1 MARFH
6 RSLLALSNC
15 EIDVEAM
22 STQSEILLYQ
32 CVDTESRSH
41 AVKIDLQGPIVDRQQ
56 AHEAIEA
63 ANELIAAHAGGLRRL
78 IIDLQ
83 RVVSP
88 NSMTVS
94 MLLEMLRIAREQD
107 LEPVLHGPNRDLI
120 QLLRMLRLDGRYTMS
135 LSSKELSRAM
145 AA

>member
-1 MARFH
+1 MANWMVDH
-6 RSLLALSNC
+6 
-15 EIDVEAM
+15 M
-22 STQSEILLYQ
+22 STSPGFLIFSSIE
-32 CVDTESRSH
+32 TESSSH
-41 AVKIDLQGPIVDRQQ
+41 AIKIGLQGPIVDRQQ
-56 AHEAIEA
+56 AHEAINA
-63 ANELIAAHAGGLRRL
+63 ANELIAAHTGGLRRM
-78 IIDLQ
+78 IVDLQ
-83 RVVSP
+83 GVSTP